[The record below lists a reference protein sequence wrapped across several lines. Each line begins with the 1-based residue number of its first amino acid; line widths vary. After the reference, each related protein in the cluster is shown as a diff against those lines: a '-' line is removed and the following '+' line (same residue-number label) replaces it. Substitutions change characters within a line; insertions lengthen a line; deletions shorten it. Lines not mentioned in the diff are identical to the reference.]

1 MRLLTILLCLQTLLL
16 ADEPPQMLWS
26 NNYTFMG
33 NQTWSVGLVALDD
46 GSFVISGPTLSSPGD
61 MDAYLI
67 AVNSDGTEIW
77 QNSVSGL
84 EGHSEMVSELIQTSS
99 GGFLQAGF
107 DLFNGDGTALCIW
120 TDSNGDSL
128 LYRTYTEGSF
138 ISRIAEKADG
148 STLVSGR
155 LELFGEWFGWLGEI
169 DNSRGMVWSNDFGP
183 PGAETSLSDFVVLA
197 NNEILSCGFSN
208 ESPYLVRTNS
218 MGDTLWTRTYPDISG
233 SFNSIEPDPAGGF
246 IIAGYEYLNY
256 PENCT
261 AYLVHIN
268 DFGETDWDIN
278 YSDVVEWSANDVT
291 VCLDQ
296 GFIVCGTKT
305 SGEDSWGLVF
315 RTDNVG
321 SLLWESEYGDIDD
334 TLHESIALPSGGYCI
349 SGMSRSLEPDAAW
362 LVRLGTETGI
372 ENQGSEDMKSL
383 LTVTSSNP
391 SMGSLSFELDLPAN
405 DHVTV
410 SLHDLAGR
418 CVSKVT
424 DEFLTKGVHSFTIPS
439 ASFPG
444 GVYVLRANAS
454 GIGDSETIVIVN

>member
-1 MRLLTILLCLQTLLL
+1 M
-16 ADEPPQMLWS
+16 
-26 NNYTFMG
+26 
-33 NQTWSVGLVALDD
+33 
-46 GSFVISGPTLSSPGD
+46 
-61 MDAYLI
+61 
-67 AVNSDGTEIW
+67 
-77 QNSVSGL
+77 
-84 EGHSEMVSELIQTSS
+84 
-99 GGFLQAGF
+99 
-107 DLFNGDGTALCIW
+107 
-120 TDSNGDSL
+120 
-128 LYRTYTEGSF
+128 
-138 ISRIAEKADG
+138 
-148 STLVSGR
+148 
-155 LELFGEWFGWLGEI
+155 
-169 DNSRGMVWSNDFGP
+169 
-183 PGAETSLSDFVVLA
+183 
-197 NNEILSCGFSN
+197 
-208 ESPYLVRTNS
+208 
-218 MGDTLWTRTYPDISG
+218 
-233 SFNSIEPDPAGGF
+233 
-246 IIAGYEYLNY
+246 
-256 PENCT
+256 
-261 AYLVHIN
+261 
-268 DFGETDWDIN
+268 
-278 YSDVVEWSANDVT
+278 
-291 VCLDQ
+291 
-296 GFIVCGTKT
+296 
-305 SGEDSWGLVF
+305 
-315 RTDNVG
+315 G